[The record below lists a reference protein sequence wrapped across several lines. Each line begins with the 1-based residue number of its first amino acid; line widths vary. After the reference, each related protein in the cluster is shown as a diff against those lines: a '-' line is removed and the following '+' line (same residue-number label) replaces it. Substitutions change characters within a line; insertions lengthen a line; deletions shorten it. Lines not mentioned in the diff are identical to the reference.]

1 MSKVHRSLVALDFTN
16 AAIKEVK
23 AANYDFKKSNCIEL
37 NFKLSKGDILYGLK
51 LRILKSGEKLFY
63 LHGRF
68 DNKRFMPI
76 KIGNFKKIQCKQVS
90 AIIAEVA
97 NGTTCIKDDKGQD
110 KFIPN
115 KSDNNKWNIN
125 PGIYLK
131 KKQHKITES
140 FKEVVKIPTIKK
152 CIIEAYKDH
161 LPRVFREGT
170 LNLSTMRDIS
180 RDLIGYNKR
189 TQFLKFSDDNGKGRM
204 SFRERPHLVNEDV
217 GFIKNVKPITNWD
230 QFFKKYPPGDAKHFW
245 KVDPK
250 QRPNYSGARS
260 LIDDKLSEHLVTDLS
275 YGLMRKFLQRFNS
288 FGRKRSAKRS
298 LGWLHNYAKEKGYLG
313 DNPGVNP
320 AQLIVIKRPE
330 ASACRSTQYNDF
342 VFTLDECRKIEEAC
356 MQLRE
361 YFPIAAELI
370 LFLMK
375 TGRRFREVTR
385 LRLDYIKTNKIIMP
399 SSITKT
405 NNESFI
411 SKTKVVQQI
420 INLIQQQKYR
430 IGMERMQEVPWLFPS
445 IMVTKNNNNEPG
457 YLDSY
462 ETRIKTVTRAWNAI
476 KEEAGIAKGALK
488 AFRKT
493 YATQAEAK
501 LGNKKAAMALTGH
514 EDEDVFDSNYSKQ
527 YENEVIH
534 NADQVSDLFDFTGKT
549 LN

>member
-1 MSKVHRSLVALDFTN
+1 MQKTYKSLALDFTN
-16 AAIKEVK
+16 NAINSVNHKEL
-23 AANYDFKKSNCIEL
+23 DFKNSNFVTIP
-37 NFKLSKGDILYGLK
+37 FKFSKDDIHYGIK
-51 LRILKSGEKLFY
+51 LRVMKSGEKYFY

-68 DNKRFMPI
+68 DGRDFSPVNLGNSNKAKCKDI
-76 KIGNFKKIQCKQVS
+76 TKLITTAVYSKTCIGN
-90 AIIAEVA
+90 AED
-97 NGTTCIKDDKGQD
+97 GTDIEVENKDE
-110 KFIPN
+110 
-115 KSDNNKWNIN
+115 NNRWNIN
-125 PGIYLK
+125 PNTYFK
-131 KKQHKITES
+131 KKYKKVTKR
-140 FKEVVKIPTIKK
+140 FKQVMHIPTIKQ

-161 LPRVFREGT
+161 LPRVYREGT
-170 LNLSTMRDIS
+170 LNLSTMRDIT

-189 TQFLKFSDDNGKGRM
+189 TLFLKFSDDNGKGRM
-204 SFRERPHLVNEDV
+204 SFRERPNLVNENV
-217 GFIKNVKPITNWD
+217 GFIKKVKPITNWD

-245 KVDPK
+245 KIDPK
-250 QRPNYSGARS
+250 LRPNYSEARS

-275 YGLMRKFLQRFNS
+275 YGLMRKFLQRYNS

-298 LGWLHNYAKEKGYLG
+298 LSWLHNYAKEKGYLG
-313 DNPGVNP
+313 DNPGINP
-320 AQLIVIKRPE
+320 AKLIVIKRPE
-330 ASACRSTQYNDF
+330 VSACRSSQYNDF
-342 VFTLDECRKIEEAC
+342 VFTLEECRKIEEAC

-375 TGRRFREVTR
+375 TGRRFKEVSR
-385 LRLDYIKTNKIIMP
+385 LRLDYIKDNKIIMP

-405 NNESFI
+405 NTDSFI
-411 SKTKVVQQI
+411 TKTKVVQQI

-430 IGMERMQEVPWLFPS
+430 MGMERMQEVPWLFPS
-445 IMVTKNNNNEPG
+445 IMVTKNNNDAPD

-462 ETRIKTVTRAWNAI
+462 ETRIKTITRAWYAI
-476 KEEAGIAKGALK
+476 KEEAGIAKGTPK